1 MSSLVIRAMLRSRVV
16 KHFVPHALIGLA
28 LVALAADTLPE
39 KACLYLLLG
48 AHLLVPIWSA
58 AIARR
63 EARLRAIM
71 LGPGIVIG
79 CHAIGL
85 LLTFLS
91 TIGGFPEDTWILL
104 MLVGIWALALA
115 AYTVYCVIAFS
126 IITRARRSN

>member
-1 MSSLVIRAMLRSRVV
+1 MSSLVIRAVLRSPVV

-39 KACLYLLLG
+39 KVCLYLLVG

-63 EARLRAIM
+63 ETRLRDVV

-85 LLTFLS
+85 LLAFLS
-91 TIGGFPEDTWILL
+91 TIGGVPEGTWLTM
-104 MLVGIWALALA
+104 MLVILWALALA

-126 IITRARRSN
+126 IVMRARGSN